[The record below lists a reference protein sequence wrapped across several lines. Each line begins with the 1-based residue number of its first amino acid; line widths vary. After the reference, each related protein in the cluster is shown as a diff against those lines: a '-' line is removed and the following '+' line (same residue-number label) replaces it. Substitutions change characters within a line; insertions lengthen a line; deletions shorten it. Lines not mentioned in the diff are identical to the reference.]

1 LNAGVSVVIAAY
13 ARDGFH
19 RALIAHSCFPGCR
32 GGGLEIMVSD
42 HDIAE
47 GRNIAL
53 PDEVMTGLI
62 SAAPI
67 NGPIMEPEEFGRIIA
82 ARAAGNWQLATGN

>member
-1 LNAGVSVVIAAY
+1 
-13 ARDGFH
+13 
-19 RALIAHSCFPGCR
+19 
-32 GGGLEIMVSD
+32 MVSD
-42 HDIAE
+42 HDLAE
-47 GRNIAL
+47 GRNIVL